1 MKLFL
6 PLLLLVMVM
15 ASFPYPASCAEVGE
29 LSVGSE
35 IVHGVRRLGAE
46 AAQAVTIPFD
56 FEDGLG
62 WGTVAVVGAT
72 GLAYLYDTNVR
83 DRLQTARSDRL
94 DKAADAG
101 SFVGNPFLH
110 LGVAAV
116 FYGGGIVADSPRY
129 KELGEM
135 MGESLILADAA
146 TLILKEATG
155 RARPLTGNGK
165 GEFRPFG
172 FRGDYDSFP
181 SMHTASSFALASVVS
196 ATTDS
201 TLTRFA
207 AYGAATFVGFSRLYQ
222 NKHWAS
228 DVVLGA
234 AIGELCGRVVTHYHA
249 SRSRSVSVVPL
260 VGGESAGLVLIA
272 RF

>member
-1 MKLFL
+1 MN
-6 PLLLLVMVM
+6 
-15 ASFPYPASCAEVGE
+15 SFCRIFVFILTFTFSCSAFGADGDGF
-29 LSVGSE
+29 SISSE
-35 IVHGVRRLGAE
+35 IVQGVQRLGDE
-46 AAQAVTIPFD
+46 GKLVVTTPLD
-56 FEDGLG
+56 FEAGLG
-62 WGTVAVVGAT
+62 WGAVAALGAT
-72 GLAYLYDTNVR
+72 GLAYVYDTNVR
-83 DRLQTARSDRL
+83 DRLQTTRSDRL

-101 SFVGNPFLH
+101 SLVGNPFLH

-116 FYGGGIVADSPRY
+116 VYGGGIVADSLRY

-146 TLILKEATG
+146 TLVLKEATG
-155 RARPLTGNGK
+155 RARPLTGSGK
-165 GEFRPFG
+165 DNFRPFS
-172 FRGDYDSFP
+172 FRSNYDSLP

-201 TLTRFA
+201 VLTRFA

-228 DVVLGA
+228 DVILGA
-234 AIGELCGRVVTHYHA
+234 AIGELCGRVVTRYHA
-249 SRSRSVSVVPL
+249 SRSRSVSIVPL
-260 VGGESAGLVLIA
+260 VSGESAGLALIA

>member
-1 MKLFL
+1 MNWFFRI
-6 PLLLLVMVM
+6 LVFMFSL
-15 ASFPYPASCAEVGE
+15 AFSCSALGAESAG
-29 LSVGSE
+29 LSIGSE
-35 IVHGVRRLGAE
+35 IVQGAQRLGAE
-46 AAQAVTIPFD
+46 GKLMATTPLD

-62 WGTVAVVGAT
+62 WGTLAAVGAT
-72 GLAYLYDTNVR
+72 GMAYLYDTKVR
-83 DRLQTARSDRL
+83 DRLQGARSDRL
-94 DKAADAG
+94 DKAADVG
-101 SFVGNPFLH
+101 SLVGNPFLH

-172 FRGDYDSFP
+172 FRSDYDSFP

-201 TLTRFA
+201 VLTRFA

-228 DVVLGA
+228 DVVLAA
-234 AIGELCGRVVTHYHA
+234 AIGELCGRVVTRYHA
-249 SRSRSVSVVPL
+249 TRSRSVSIVPL
-260 VGGESAGLVLIA
+260 VNGESAGLALVA

>member
-1 MKLFL
+1 LNLFPL
-6 PLLLLVMVM
+6 MLLLLM
-15 ASFPYPASCAEVGE
+15 ANMLPSAAFGAATEKHAIGT
-29 LSVGSE
+29 E
-35 IVHGVRRLGAE
+35 IVHGFQRLGAE
-46 AAQAVTIPFD
+46 AALAATTPFD

-62 WGTVAVVGAT
+62 WGTVATVGAT

-83 DRLQTARSDRL
+83 DRLQGARSDRL
-94 DKAADAG
+94 DKAADVG
-101 SFVGNPFLH
+101 SLVGNPFLH

-116 FYGGGIVADSPRY
+116 FYGGGIVADSQRY

-155 RARPLTGNGK
+155 RARPQTGNGK
-165 GEFRPFG
+165 GEFRPFD

-201 TLTRFA
+201 VLTRFA

-234 AIGELCGRVVTHYHA
+234 AIGELCGRVVTRYHA

-260 VGGESAGLVLIA
+260 MSGDSAGLALIA

>member
-1 MKLFL
+1 MNRFF
-6 PLLLLVMVM
+6 PILLLLMVMV
-15 ASFPYPASCAEVGE
+15 FPCPASCADAAGT
-29 LSVGSE
+29 SVGTVM
-35 IVHGVRRLGAE
+35 INGVQRLGAE
-46 AAQAVTIPFD
+46 TTLAATTLFD

-62 WGTVAVVGAT
+62 WGTVAAVGAT

-83 DRLQTARSDRL
+83 DRLQGAQSDRL

-101 SFVGNPFLH
+101 SFIGNPFVH
-110 LGVAAV
+110 LGLAAAV
-116 FYGGGIVADSPRY
+116 YGGGLAAGSPKYR
-129 KELGEM
+129 ELGEM

-201 TLTRFA
+201 VLTRFA

-234 AIGELCGRVVTHYHA
+234 AIGELCGRVVTRYHA

-260 VGGESAGLVLIA
+260 VSGESAGLALIA